1 PHLAGVVGG
10 RAGRGSA
17 GAGADAPRAA
27 EPGGAAD
34 HGRAGHRGA
43 ERAGAAWPH
52 GGADHQA
59 RHAQQRQPGRAG
71 GPTRQVQRASR
82 PGRKESRRADRG
94 HARLGGPPTAGPRR
108 RTRRATMA
116 EEMGLIGDE
125 PELIGDEPVA
135 VGAAVGAD
143 AEALFAASAAAMGA
157 PAAPAFNPSPFRPLA
172 SESAAG
178 DGAGIDLLLDVSLEV
193 SVELGRTRM
202 TIGELLA
209 LRPGSVIELDK
220 LAGEP
225 ADILVNGTRIARGE
239 VVVVDEKFG
248 VRVLEV
254 VSPAKRLA
262 TMG

>member
-1 PHLAGVVGG
+1 
-10 RAGRGSA
+10 
-17 GAGADAPRAA
+17 
-27 EPGGAAD
+27 
-34 HGRAGHRGA
+34 
-43 ERAGAAWPH
+43 
-52 GGADHQA
+52 
-59 RHAQQRQPGRAG
+59 
-71 GPTRQVQRASR
+71 
-82 PGRKESRRADRG
+82 
-94 HARLGGPPTAGPRR
+94 
-108 RTRRATMA
+108 MA
-116 EEMGLIGDE
+116 EEMNLIGDE
-125 PELIGDEPVA
+125 PELLGDEPA
-135 VGAAVGAD
+135 LVGAAARVG
-143 AEALFAASAAAMGA
+143 AEALFAAASAAS
-157 PAAPAFNPSPFRPLA
+157 AAPAFNAPEFRPLA
-172 SESAAG
+172 GEASGG

-262 TMG
+262 MMG

>member
-1 PHLAGVVGG
+1 MAQDVGLI
-10 RAGRGSA
+10 
-17 GAGADAPRAA
+17 D
-27 EPGGAAD
+27 D
-34 HGRAGHRGA
+34 
-43 ERAGAAWPH
+43 
-52 GGADHQA
+52 
-59 RHAQQRQPGRAG
+59 QP
-71 GPTRQVQRASR
+71 
-82 PGRKESRRADRG
+82 
-94 HARLGGPPTAGPRR
+94 
-108 RTRRATMA
+108 
-116 EEMGLIGDE
+116 GLIGDE
-125 PELIGDEPVA
+125 PGLIGDEPA
-135 VGAAVGAD
+135 LIGDDTGLIGDEGLALGAGPGGSAD
-143 AEALFAASAAAMGA
+143 ALFATPAS
-157 PAAPAFNPSPFRPLA
+157 AAPAFNAPEFRPLA
-172 SESAAG
+172 GESYGG

-254 VSPAKRLA
+254 VSPARRLA

>member
-1 PHLAGVVGG
+1 
-10 RAGRGSA
+10 
-17 GAGADAPRAA
+17 
-27 EPGGAAD
+27 
-34 HGRAGHRGA
+34 
-43 ERAGAAWPH
+43 
-52 GGADHQA
+52 
-59 RHAQQRQPGRAG
+59 
-71 GPTRQVQRASR
+71 
-82 PGRKESRRADRG
+82 
-94 HARLGGPPTAGPRR
+94 
-108 RTRRATMA
+108 MA

>member
-1 PHLAGVVGG
+1 
-10 RAGRGSA
+10 
-17 GAGADAPRAA
+17 
-27 EPGGAAD
+27 
-34 HGRAGHRGA
+34 
-43 ERAGAAWPH
+43 
-52 GGADHQA
+52 
-59 RHAQQRQPGRAG
+59 
-71 GPTRQVQRASR
+71 
-82 PGRKESRRADRG
+82 
-94 HARLGGPPTAGPRR
+94 
-108 RTRRATMA
+108 MA
-116 EEMGLIGDE
+116 EDMGLIGDE
-125 PELIGDEPVA
+125 PELLGDEPVA
-135 VGAAVGAD
+135 VGAGGGAG
-143 AEALFAASAAAMGA
+143 AEALFAAASA
-157 PAAPAFNPSPFRPLA
+157 AAPAFNVPAFQPLA
-172 SESAAG
+172 GQSAAG

>member
-1 PHLAGVVGG
+1 M
-10 RAGRGSA
+10 
-17 GAGADAPRAA
+17 ADDILIGD
-27 EPGGAAD
+27 E
-34 HGRAGHRGA
+34 
-43 ERAGAAWPH
+43 
-52 GGADHQA
+52 
-59 RHAQQRQPGRAG
+59 
-71 GPTRQVQRASR
+71 
-82 PGRKESRRADRG
+82 
-94 HARLGGPPTAGPRR
+94 TAMIGD
-108 RTRRATMA
+108 
-116 EEMGLIGDE
+116 EVGLIGD
-125 PELIGDEPVA
+125 DPVA
-135 VGAAVGAD
+135 VGAGLGVG
-143 AEALFAASAAAMGA
+143 EALFATAAATT
-157 PAAPAFNPSPFRPLA
+157 AAPAFNAPAFQPLA
-172 SESAAG
+172 GEAHGG

-262 TMG
+262 MMG

>member
-1 PHLAGVVGG
+1 
-10 RAGRGSA
+10 
-17 GAGADAPRAA
+17 
-27 EPGGAAD
+27 
-34 HGRAGHRGA
+34 
-43 ERAGAAWPH
+43 
-52 GGADHQA
+52 
-59 RHAQQRQPGRAG
+59 
-71 GPTRQVQRASR
+71 
-82 PGRKESRRADRG
+82 
-94 HARLGGPPTAGPRR
+94 
-108 RTRRATMA
+108 MA
-116 EEMGLIGDE
+116 EEFGLIGDE
-125 PELIGDEPVA
+125 PELLGDEPVM
-135 VGAAVGAD
+135 VG
-143 AEALFAASAAAMGA
+143 ASAAANAEAMFA
-157 PAAPAFNPSPFRPLA
+157 AAPGGEAAFNPPEFRPLA
-172 SESAAG
+172 GTSGSGE
-178 DGAGIDLLLDVSLEV
+178 GAGIDLLLDIALEV

>member
-1 PHLAGVVGG
+1 M
-10 RAGRGSA
+10 
-17 GAGADAPRAA
+17 AD
-27 EPGGAAD
+27 D
-34 HGRAGHRGA
+34 
-43 ERAGAAWPH
+43 
-52 GGADHQA
+52 
-59 RHAQQRQPGRAG
+59 
-71 GPTRQVQRASR
+71 
-82 PGRKESRRADRG
+82 
-94 HARLGGPPTAGPRR
+94 
-108 RTRRATMA
+108 
-116 EEMGLIGDE
+116 MGLMGEGRELLGDE
-125 PELIGDEPVA
+125 PMPVG
-135 VGAAVGAD
+135 VGAGMG
-143 AEALFAASAAAMGA
+143 AEALFAAASAAASA
-157 PAAPAFNPSPFRPLA
+157 PPAAPAFGAPAFQPLA
-172 SESAAG
+172 SESASG

-248 VRVLEV
+248 VRVLEI